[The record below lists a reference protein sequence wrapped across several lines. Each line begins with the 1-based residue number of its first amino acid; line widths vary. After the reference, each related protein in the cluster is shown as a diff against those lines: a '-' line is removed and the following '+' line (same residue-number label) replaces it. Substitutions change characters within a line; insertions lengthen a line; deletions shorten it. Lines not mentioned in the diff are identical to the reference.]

1 MSKEKNDAILLS
13 EIVIEAMLS
22 KKAIDVIRMDLRE
35 IHNKVCDCFIIC
47 HGNST
52 VHIASIRDA
61 IIEEVRKAVKEK
73 PWHVEGMEKSEWLLL
88 DYSNV
93 VVHIFLE
100 GTRRFYNLEDL
111 WADAHFEKFSD
122 DLAKK

>member
-13 EIVIEAMLS
+13 EIIIEAMLS
-22 KKAIDVIRMDLRE
+22 KKAENVIRMDLRD
-35 IHNKVCDCFIIC
+35 IPNRVCDCFVIC
-47 HGNST
+47 SGNSL
-52 VHIASIRDA
+52 VQINSIRDA

-73 PWHVEGMEKSEWLLL
+73 PWHVEGIEKSEWLLL

-100 GTRRFYNLEDL
+100 STRKFYNIEDL
-111 WADAHFEKFSD
+111 WADAHIEEFSD
-122 DLAKK
+122 ELVK